1 MQRSLFR
8 GNGLLRR
15 RQSENLFR
23 PNKNL
28 REFVAAIEILN
39 EVLLT
44 KGKWSQVEVQ
54 SYKKKERLQEW
65 IHRYADL
72 YE

>member
-8 GNGLLRR
+8 ENGLLRR
-15 RQSENLFR
+15 RQSENHFR

-44 KGKWSQVEVQ
+44 KGK
-54 SYKKKERLQEW
+54 
-65 IHRYADL
+65 
-72 YE
+72 

>member
-1 MQRSLFR
+1 MKTKWKSFQT
-8 GNGLLRR
+8 
-15 RQSENLFR
+15 
-23 PNKNL
+23 NKNL

-44 KGKWSQVEVQ
+44 KGKWSQMEVQ
-54 SYKKKERLQEW
+54 SYKKKERPQEW

-72 YE
+72 NE

>member
-8 GNGLLRR
+8 ENGLLRR

-44 KGKWSQVEVQ
+44 KGK
-54 SYKKKERLQEW
+54 
-65 IHRYADL
+65 
-72 YE
+72 